1 MAESNATTKY
11 QFSESYNILRR
22 WSQNFLFTIYLLS
35 DALIFFP
42 INAKYVLSFVCR
54 GVRFLAI
61 DLRMAPLTALYL
73 EMLQIKRYKET
84 AKSAYFFTSFND
96 WVKLNF
102 SP

>member
-84 AKSAYFFTSFND
+84 AKSAYFFTSLNG
-96 WVKLNF
+96 WVER
-102 SP
+102 